1 MFTFVRSLDETS
13 LRRDRS
19 DEGWIELIG
28 IVVNGCLVDWSIS
41 SINSPFGEWCFK
53 NWT

>member
-1 MFTFVRSLDETS
+1 MFTFLRSLDETS

-19 DEGWIELIG
+19 DEGWIEFIG
-28 IVVNGCLVDWSIS
+28 ILVDWSIS
-41 SINSPFGEWCFK
+41 SINSPVGEWCFK